1 MNIETDGVIE
11 ADSKIIISN
20 FRPVSVLST
29 ISKISKLTIK
39 NQLVPYLDN
48 VFSPFLSLI
57 LIRIIILNIY
67 FFDHLK
73 NGKQLCCRRNINGST
88 KSV

>member
-1 MNIETDGVIE
+1 MNIETDGVVE

-29 ISKISKLTIK
+29 VSKISKLTIK

-57 LIRIIILNIY
+57 VIRIIILNIY
-67 FFDHLK
+67 FFD
-73 NGKQLCCRRNINGST
+73 
-88 KSV
+88 